1 MPVTN
6 HDLQVAHVADFYR
19 RYPGEPVTLY
29 TRVETGSSLPGYR
42 LRVRLSK
49 GLRMETYHAPP
60 EVLDGGPQIVE
71 REGGERDVVWHV
83 DTPLEPGA
91 CHDYAI
97 QAVVESVSRDV
108 KLASQAI
115 VEPLT
120 GGGGDGA
127 RDVSPNGVARE
138 SVRIAVSAK
147 GQYLRYLPALYQDDE
162 LMARFLMLFESFWA
176 PTEGMIR
183 QLPFYFDPR
192 TAPPD
197 LLPWLAS
204 WLNLVLDEQWPE
216 EKRRQLLEATVGLYR
231 KRGTRRGLQEYLEIY
246 TGTRPQIVE
255 HRARNFTLGIGSR
268 LGPGIALGAEN
279 VPHTF
284 TVILRLPPVEAGSE
298 EEALELQ
305 QKRRHVIERII
316 QSEKPAHTAYT
327 LQITSTS

>member
-1 MPVTN
+1 MPVT
-6 HDLQVAHVADFYR
+6 HHELQVAHVADFYR

-29 TRVETGSSLPGYR
+29 TRVEVGSPLPGYR

-49 GLRMETYHAPP
+49 GLRMEAHRAPP
-60 EVLDGGPQIVE
+60 EVSDGGPQIVE

-83 DTPLEPGA
+83 QAPLVPGVY
-91 CHDYAI
+91 HDYEI
-97 QAVVESVSRDV
+97 KAVIESVPRNV
-108 KLASQAI
+108 KLVSQAM
-115 VEPLT
+115 VAPLT
-120 GGGGDGA
+120 FDGDVEA
-127 RDVSPNGVARE
+127 PDALLNGMARE
-138 SVRIAVSAK
+138 SVRIAVSVK

-176 PTEGMIR
+176 PREGIIR

-246 TGTRPQIVE
+246 TGTKPQIVE
-255 HRARNFTLGIGSR
+255 HRARNFTLGIGAR

-298 EEALELQ
+298 EEALDLQ

-316 QSEKPAHTAYT
+316 ESEKPAHTAYT
-327 LQITSTS
+327 LQITNTS